1 MAFAA
6 KFNPKCLVG
15 SCLLELGEIMRRE
28 GQRFILEVNGF
39 DGSDVSPFVRG
50 ADESQCQRATRS
62 YSWMGREVP
71 C

>member
-28 GQRFILEVNGF
+28 GQRFILA
-39 DGSDVSPFVRG
+39 SPFQFSVNMMRVGMAGNDVRLLL
-50 ADESQCQRATRS
+50 A
-62 YSWMGREVP
+62 
-71 C
+71 